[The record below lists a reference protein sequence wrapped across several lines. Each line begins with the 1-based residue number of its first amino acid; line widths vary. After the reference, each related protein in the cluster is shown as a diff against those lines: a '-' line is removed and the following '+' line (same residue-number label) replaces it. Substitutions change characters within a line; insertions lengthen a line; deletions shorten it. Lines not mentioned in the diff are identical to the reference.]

1 MSIYS
6 TTAEENQTLRPA
18 SIPQEEVKLQIDS
31 TPMDIDGAEQFAA
44 PESAGADISME
55 IDTVDEAEV
64 DASLMKT
71 FSNFAPAP
79 LETALEI
86 TDDTIPSDN
95 VIKEENG
102 KLIVEKLDTPLIR
115 KQRAKRRKTEKAL
128 AEAAAKQNQSAP
140 EINEDLYVDAA
151 PVAGPSR
158 LPEEP
163 NENMEAEMVAG
174 SELSEL
180 SQIGNEDVRSHG
192 PQRQPSGRTR
202 VQPSR
207 ATRSR
212 MDRVSEPGAVILRN
226 DKKTLEGGTL
236 GMC

>member
-1 MSIYS
+1 M
-6 TTAEENQTLRPA
+6 
-18 SIPQEEVKLQIDS
+18 EVDE
-31 TPMDIDGAEQFAA
+31 AEQVAA
-44 PESAGADISME
+44 PESVGADISME
-55 IDTVDEAEV
+55 VDAIDEAEIG
-64 DASLMKT
+64 ASLMK
-71 FSNFAPAP
+71 SSSDIAPSL
-79 LETALEI
+79 LETSLEVK
-86 TDDTIPSDN
+86 DDSVLSDN

-128 AEAAAKQNQSAP
+128 AEAAAKQPQSTSG
-140 EINEDLYVDAA
+140 INEDLHVDAS

-158 LPEEP
+158 LVEEP
-163 NENMEAEMVAG
+163 NENMDAEVVAG

-180 SQIGNEDVRSHG
+180 SQIGSEEARSHG

-212 MDRVSEPGAVILRN
+212 GSEPGAIVRSG
-226 DKKTLEGGTL
+226 KVLEGGTL

>member
-1 MSIYS
+1 
-6 TTAEENQTLRPA
+6 
-18 SIPQEEVKLQIDS
+18 
-31 TPMDIDGAEQFAA
+31 MDVDGAEEVAA
-44 PESAGADISME
+44 PESVGADISME
-55 IDTVDEAEV
+55 VDAIDEAEI
-64 DASLMKT
+64 DASLLKT
-71 FSNFAPAP
+71 SSDIAPSVVDTQ
-79 LETALEI
+79 LEAK
-86 TDDTIPSDN
+86 DDSVPSDN

-128 AEAAAKQNQSAP
+128 AEAAAKQPRSASG
-140 EINEDLYVDAA
+140 IHEDLHVDAS

-158 LPEEP
+158 LVEEP
-163 NENMEAEMVAG
+163 NENTDVEVVAG
-174 SELSEL
+174 SDLSEL
-180 SQIGNEDVRSHG
+180 SQIGSEEVRSQG

-212 MDRVSEPGAVILRN
+212 MERAPEPGSVLQS
-226 DKKTLEGGTL
+226 KEYEGGTL